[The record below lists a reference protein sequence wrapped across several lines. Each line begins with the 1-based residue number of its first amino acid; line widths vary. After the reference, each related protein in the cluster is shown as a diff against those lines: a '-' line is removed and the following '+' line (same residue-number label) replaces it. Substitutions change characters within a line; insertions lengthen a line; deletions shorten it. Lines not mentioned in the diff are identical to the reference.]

1 MHAWPHPH
9 PHDGTAARP
18 APALSPRLGAGLLMG
33 LLHLGLVL
41 ILWDL
46 PVWADRVSIT
56 LNRPLLWVTV
66 APPPPE
72 AAADPAAAR
81 PRPLP
86 RPLLQPLPLPQ
97 PSPRQPEPQAITL
110 PAVAPSPSA
119 APTEGATPATASPPA
134 GGAPP
139 AALNLSL
146 PRGASAPWR
155 QRNPALD
162 DPRSNT
168 ARLSLEQKL
177 ANAMG
182 GDGSWHE
189 ERLDLDTVRWRRGNE
204 CILATRSRAGQLEL
218 GSNGAFRNSWLVRNC

>member
-1 MHAWPHPH
+1 
-9 PHDGTAARP
+9 
-18 APALSPRLGAGLLMG
+18 MG

-41 ILWDL
+41 GLWDL
-46 PVWADRVSIT
+46 PVWADRVSVA

-66 APPPPE
+66 TPPPPE
-72 AAADPAAAR
+72 APAGPAAAR
-81 PRPLP
+81 SR
-86 RPLLQPLPLPQ
+86 PLPLPQ

-110 PAVAPSPSA
+110 PAVAVLPSA
-119 APTEGATPATASPPA
+119 APTEGTTATTASPPA

-168 ARLSLEQKL
+168 ARLTLEQKL